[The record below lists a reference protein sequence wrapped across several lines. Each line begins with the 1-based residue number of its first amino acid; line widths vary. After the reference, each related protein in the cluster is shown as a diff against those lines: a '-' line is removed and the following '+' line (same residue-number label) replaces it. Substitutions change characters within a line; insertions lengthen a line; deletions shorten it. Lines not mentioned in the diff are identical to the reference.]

1 MLVKRFVMTG
11 IAAVTAVM
19 SLTAVDYNVTP
30 DRTWPAEGESVAEL
44 SRVRIYLKRG
54 FGTVGYDRDSDGT
67 AVYLENEAGERIPL
81 TL

>member
-44 SRVRIYLKRG
+44 S
-54 FGTVGYDRDSDGT
+54 
-67 AVYLENEAGERIPL
+67 
-81 TL
+81 